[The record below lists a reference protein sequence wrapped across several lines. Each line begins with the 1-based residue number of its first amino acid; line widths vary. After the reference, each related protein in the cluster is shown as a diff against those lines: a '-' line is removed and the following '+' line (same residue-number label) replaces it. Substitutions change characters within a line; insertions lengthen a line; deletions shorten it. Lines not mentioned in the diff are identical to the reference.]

1 MTPIINTPVNKQSQ
15 HSQHLT
21 IGTHNHRE
29 VSPAEQSWLSS
40 LRKPI
45 ETVFHSLTQLFSFT
59 DAART
64 AITDRRGEEVTQ
76 CRDYYYDA
84 PSPEQWQEKYRKVT
98 LPGNSDQMMQWVIF
112 NDRTNSE
119 RVATTSPPLR
129 NIELAQLKAILQN
142 LEKHYPVNTP
152 TVHLIYEIFQPK
164 LLTKE
169 QIAKVH
175 EFFRQLDQNHDNLRV
190 VDFQEVKHQFFFGED
205 LSRTRERIIESQNNG
220 LFSRIN
226 ISNKLN
232 DVLYSK
238 VIYFNYH
245 YGEDKQTLWHN
256 MVEKHPWLNSFNG
269 EDIIRVYDS
278 EDTGH
283 ENMYTQFKQQLD
295 NMSLAEL
302 ESVALEGLHILPSTL
317 KGAYIDL
324 HRTVLLYNPEVTCN
338 CEQKHSLIHRD
349 FDTTMSG
356 PMPDIELSP
365 GEVLGLSTFVSFG
378 SAQECHAISPV
389 MESGVMG
396 VAEGENPKLKAV
408 LDRSLHELVD
418 AVDSGSL
425 VKEGNVTN
433 NYNYVY
439 NQLAE
444 MLVDRDESPFRHSEV
459 NTLREDVICPSTA
472 YPEPAVPPI
481 SHSQDRH

>member
-1 MTPIINTPVNKQSQ
+1 MTPITNTPVNKQSQ
-15 HSQHLT
+15 HSQHQT
-21 IGTHNHRE
+21 TGTHNHRE
-29 VSPAEQSWLSS
+29 VSSAEQSWLSS
-40 LRKPI
+40 LRKQI
-45 ETVFHSLTQLFSFT
+45 ETVFHSLTQLFSST

-76 CRDYYYDA
+76 HWDCYYDA
-84 PSPEQWQEKYRKVT
+84 LSPEQWHDKYRKVT

-119 RVATTSPPLR
+119 RVATTSPVLR
-129 NIELAQLKAILQN
+129 DIELTQLKAILQN
-142 LEKHYPVNTP
+142 LKKHYPVNTP

-164 LLTKE
+164 ILTKE

-190 VDFQEVKHQFFFGED
+190 VDFQKIKHQVFFGED

-220 LFSRIN
+220 LFPRIN
-226 ISNKLN
+226 ISHKLN
-232 DVLYSK
+232 DVLGSE
-238 VIYFNYH
+238 VIYFHDY
-245 YGEDKQTLWHN
+245 YGNDKQTMWYN

-269 EDIIRVYDS
+269 EDILSVYDS
-278 EDTGH
+278 KDTGH
-283 ENMYTQFKQQLD
+283 RKMYRQFKQQLD
-295 NMSLAEL
+295 NISLAEL
-302 ESVALEGLHILPSTL
+302 ESVALEGLHRLPSTL

-324 HRTVLLYNPEVTCN
+324 HRSVLLYNPEVTCN

-356 PMPDIELSP
+356 PMPDIELSQ
-365 GEVLGLSTFVSFG
+365 GKVLGLSTYVLFG
-378 SAQECHAISPV
+378 SNPVCHAIKPV
-389 MESGVMG
+389 EETGVMG
-396 VAEGENPKLKAV
+396 VAESENPKLKAV
-408 LDRSLHELVD
+408 LDRSLRELVD

-425 VKEGNVTN
+425 VKDGDVIN

-439 NQLAE
+439 DQLEE
-444 MLVDRDESPFRHSEV
+444 MLVGRDESPFNHSEV
-459 NTLREDVICPSTA
+459 NTLRVDVICLGTA
-472 YPEPAVPPI
+472 YPEPPVLPI